1 MSSDERAFFQTGDL
15 LRQKAPLI
23 HCITSPIAVNDCA
36 NVCLALGARPIMA
49 EHPEEAAGITAIS
62 ASLGVSLA
70 NITDARIHSIFLSG
84 AMALEQKKPSV
95 IDVVGVN
102 CSPMRMGLAKRF
114 ILECRPAVIKG
125 NASEIRALTGASF
138 GEAGIDTAESDR
150 LSPDNA
156 GAIEAMAQILSSFSA
171 RTGSVV
177 LASGIVD
184 MISDGRNVWTVEN
197 GCPSMA
203 RVTGTGCILNCI
215 IASCLAAAD
224 SPADAALYGTLLLGV
239 SGETAEQLC
248 AERGLSGLGSFHVS
262 LIDALS
268 LADRDLLENKGK
280 VRRL

>member
-1 MSSDERAFFQTGDL
+1 MSSDERSFLQTGDL

-23 HCITSPIAVNDCA
+23 HCITSPIAINDCA
-36 NVCLALGARPIMA
+36 NAVLALGARPIMA

-70 NITDARIHSIFLSG
+70 NITDARIHSVFLSG

-114 ILECRPAVIKG
+114 IKECRPAVIKG
-125 NASEIRALTGASF
+125 NASEIRALAGASF
-138 GEAGIDTAESDR
+138 GDAGIDTAESDR
-150 LSPDNA
+150 LSPDNT

-171 RTGSVV
+171 RTGSAV

-184 MISDGRNVWTVEN
+184 MISDGRNVWTIEN

-203 RVTGTGCILNCI
+203 RVTGTGCVLNCI
-215 IASCLAAAD
+215 IASCLAAAE
-224 SPADAALYGTLLLGV
+224 SPAEAALYGTLLLGV

-248 AERGLSGLGSFHVS
+248 SDRGLYGLGSFHVS

-268 LADRDLLENKGK
+268 LADRDLLEKKGK